1 MSTVRRLRLRYLHAL
16 AVASALRER
25 ADAVALCECDRL
37 SSGNGISLHVARN
50 GEVRGARLR
59 TIAGQELDV
68 RDIDVL
74 WWRRVRADQLHQT
87 GDRSEHEV
95 KLINNDCRGGL
106 EGLLRSG
113 FAGTWVSHPEAT
125 DRASNKVYQLRAAAA
140 AGFRIPET
148 LATQSRTEV
157 IRFWERLD
165 GRVIV
170 KPVVGAAGPLLF
182 TQFVRDR
189 ASFQTGP
196 SQSRRRSIRSSFA
209 APGTSA

>member
-140 AGFRIPET
+140 AGFRSP
-148 LATQSRTEV
+148 RP
-157 IRFWERLD
+157 W
-165 GRVIV
+165 
-170 KPVVGAAGPLLF
+170 
-182 TQFVRDR
+182 
-189 ASFQTGP
+189 
-196 SQSRRRSIRSSFA
+196 RRSPEPKSSASGSASTA
-209 APGTSA
+209 ASS